1 MDHIKP
7 YLRNIAI
14 MTGILVIS
22 FFVSLLLQEYFN
34 VLAAIPMVFVF
45 AVFLISLLTHAYI
58 YGITAA
64 VISMLAVNYA
74 FTFPYFKLNF
84 TIPENFFSA
93 VIMIGVAVM
102 TCALTI
108 RLRRQEQLRAEGEKE
123 RMRANLLRAISH
135 DLRTPLTTIYGSS
148 SALLDNQDSFTP
160 SQQAQMLR
168 GIQEDSQWLVG
179 MVENLLSVTRIDSG
193 RVKLIKT
200 STALDELVDAALL
213 KFKKRYPGQA
223 VDLELPEEL
232 VMIPMDPMLIQQ
244 VLMNLLENA
253 VLHAAGMT
261 TLTLRVQVHGGKAI
275 FSVVDDGCGIPR
287 EKLSA
292 IFSGYNS
299 DNESASDSQKRNAGI
314 GLSVCATIIKAHG
327 GAIFAEN
334 RKTGGA
340 EFRFTLDTEVDI

>member
-1 MDHIKP
+1 MGRTKP
-7 YLRNIAI
+7 YIGNIAI
-14 MTGILVIS
+14 MAVILVAS
-22 FFVSLLLQEYFN
+22 FLVSLLLQEYFN

-45 AVFLISLLTHAYI
+45 AVFLISLLTRGYA
-58 YGITAA
+58 YGIAA
-64 VISMLAVNYA
+64 AIVSMLAVNYA

-84 TIPENFFSA
+84 TIPENFISA

-108 RLRRQEQLRAEGEKE
+108 RLRKQEQLRAEGEKE

-148 SALLDNQDSFTP
+148 SALLENQASFTP
-160 SQQAQMLR
+160 SQQVQMLR

-200 STALDELVDAALL
+200 ATALDELVDTALL

-223 VDLELPEEL
+223 VELDLPEEL

-253 VLHAAGMT
+253 VLHATGMT
-261 TLTLRVQVHGGKAI
+261 TLSLSVSVRGGKAI
-275 FSVVDDGCGIPR
+275 FSVLDDGCGIPKER
-287 EKLSA
+287 LLS
-292 IFSGYNS
+292 IFTGYNS
-299 DNESASDSQKRNAGI
+299 GDDSASDSQKRNAGI

-327 GAIFAEN
+327 GTIFAEN
-334 RKTGGA
+334 RKMGGA
-340 EFRFTLDTEVDI
+340 AFHFTLDTEGAI

>member
-1 MDHIKP
+1 MTKIKP
-7 YLRNIAI
+7 FLRKTAI
-14 MTGILVIS
+14 MAVILIVS
-22 FFVSLLLQEYFN
+22 FLVSRLLQDLFHA
-34 VLAAIPMVFVF
+34 LAAIPTVFVF
-45 AVFLISLLTHAYI
+45 AVFLISLLTHSYG
-58 YGITAA
+58 YGITGA
-64 VISMLAVNYA
+64 VISVLAVNYA

-93 VIMIGVAVM
+93 VVMIAVAVM

-108 RLRRQEQLRAEGEKE
+108 RLRKQEQLRTEGERE

-148 SALLDNQDSFTP
+148 SALLENRDSFTTT
-160 SQQAQMLR
+160 QQAQMLR
-168 GIQEDSQWLVG
+168 SIQEDSLWLVG

-200 STALDELVDAALL
+200 ATALDELVDAALL

-223 VDLELPEEL
+223 VELELPEEL

-244 VLMNLLENA
+244 VIMNLLENA
-253 VLHAAGMT
+253 VLHATGMT
-261 TLTLRVQVHGGKAI
+261 TLTLTVSVQGDKAT
-275 FSVVDDGCGIPR
+275 FSVLDDGCGIPKER
-287 EKLSA
+287 LNSVFA
-292 IFSGYNS
+292 GYSNS
-299 DNESASDSQKRNAGI
+299 EEQASDSQKRNAGI

-327 GAIFAEN
+327 GTISAEN

-340 EFRFTLDTEVDI
+340 AFHFTLDTEGAL